1 MASNNRGPGWRET
14 LGRTEPFSMKAL
26 REKAA
31 KNAIDKDKED
41 WIGKAT
47 DKMKKKGTVGAF
59 SKAAKERGETTKEY
73 ADQAL
78 APGSTASPLTK
89 QRANFA
95 RNVSKAG
102 K

>member
-1 MASNNRGPGWRET
+1 MPER
-14 LGRTEPFSMKAL
+14 MKAL

-78 APGSTASPLTK
+78 AKGSTASKKTK
-89 QRANFA
+89 ERARFA
-95 RNVSKAG
+95 RNVSKASA
-102 K
+102 